1 MHWRSA
7 SESIRIVA
15 SRPQPLNVRIG
26 LGPGDRNCSTIPSLS
41 LIASEAPFVSETSD
55 NRAIANSTHH
65 SSPALNPFKSPT
77 YPQRIHFQERE
88 ALQESL
94 RSCEE
99 RIQAIRQKL
108 DTLGSH
114 PQRESYEQIYHQML
128 GARDQIAETVR
139 RLPMETGSLYD
150 EDKERYVEAVAA
162 CERAYG
168 RWEAI
173 GR

>member
-1 MHWRSA
+1 M
-7 SESIRIVA
+7 
-15 SRPQPLNVRIG
+15 
-26 LGPGDRNCSTIPSLS
+26 
-41 LIASEAPFVSETSD
+41 SETSE
-55 NRAIANSTHH
+55 NLAIANPPAHG
-65 SSPALNPFKSPT
+65 SPALNPFKSPT
-77 YPQRIHFQERE
+77 YPPRIHFEERE
-88 ALQESL
+88 ALQKSL

-114 PQRESYEQIYHQML
+114 PQREAYERIYHQML

-139 RLPMETGSLYD
+139 RLPLETGSLYD
-150 EDKERYVEAVAA
+150 EDKERYEEAVAA